1 MAEIV
6 LTGTVV
12 RFPGDSGI
20 TYTIIE
26 IEEKGYSYLIPDL
39 NGPTRKLVES
49 HIVLEKILAGKLIVA
64 PHKATFEELDPRH
77 DKWETGDDEEVSE

>member
-12 RFPGDSGI
+12 RFPGDTGI

-26 IEEKGYSYLIPDL
+26 IEDKGYSYLMPDL
-39 NGPTRKLVES
+39 HAVSPKIVES
-49 HIVLEKILAGKLIVA
+49 HIVLEKILAGKLVLTA
-64 PHKATFEELDPRH
+64 PTKAEFEELGKRH
-77 DKWETGDDEEVSE
+77 DKWETGEDGGDE